1 MSGSADQ
8 WPGQEVKWPGQE
20 VNAPPPASTI
30 GRRLGL
36 GVRDVVEGV
45 AGPVYDLAGAPF
57 RAMGVPVNRLSQN
70 LTALGLPEPQ
80 TPGERMTSA
89 IAQPIASTLTGQGIG
104 RAMMGAASPVVQAVG
119 QGLTAQPAMQA
130 ASAGVGG
137 AVQEATGS
145 PLAGLAAAAAVPVVG
160 MGVSRLISPVR
171 TVTSPEREA
180 LVAGAQREGIPLSP
194 GQETGSRVL
203 KNAEAALAQLPGA
216 AGGAAR
222 DAEAQ
227 QQAFTAAVLRR
238 ADVSATNAGPDVI
251 APARAR
257 IGGEIGD
264 IANRNT
270 LVVAP
275 PLEAKLAQV
284 EASLPLI
291 GGEAAGSVKGYL
303 DRLRGMISP
312 PAPGVNAPPT
322 IPGASYRMMDS
333 DLGRA
338 IKATS
343 NGDKRAALADLRDT
357 LRSAMDAS
365 ISPEDAGRWQLL
377 RRHYANLMV
386 AADAASGAGAGAA
399 EGQISPLALRS
410 AVDRSTGGGYEW
422 GRGDLN
428 QLARIGQSVLRG
440 PPDSGTAGRGFM
452 NSLLTGSLPISGAG
466 AGAMLGGVPG
476 AMIGSAASMAMPA
489 AVGAMMRSSA
499 GRAYL
504 TNQVAAGLVDPRVIA
519 AVTANLAVRNRLM
532 QD

>member
-1 MSGSADQ
+1 
-8 WPGQEVKWPGQE
+8 
-20 VNAPPPASTI
+20 
-30 GRRLGL
+30 
-36 GVRDVVEGV
+36 
-45 AGPVYDLAGAPF
+45 
-57 RAMGVPVNRLSQN
+57 
-70 LTALGLPEPQ
+70 
-80 TPGERMTSA
+80 
-89 IAQPIASTLTGQGIG
+89 
-104 RAMMGAASPVVQAVG
+104 
-119 QGLTAQPAMQA
+119 
-130 ASAGVGG
+130 
-137 AVQEATGS
+137 
-145 PLAGLAAAAAVPVVG
+145 
-160 MGVSRLISPVR
+160 
-171 TVTSPEREA
+171 
-180 LVAGAQREGIPLSP
+180 PLSP

-399 EGQISPLALRS
+399 EGQISP
-410 AVDRSTGGGYEW
+410 
-422 GRGDLN
+422 
-428 QLARIGQSVLRG
+428 
-440 PPDSGTAGRGFM
+440 
-452 NSLLTGSLPISGAG
+452 
-466 AGAMLGGVPG
+466 
-476 AMIGSAASMAMPA
+476 
-489 AVGAMMRSSA
+489 
-499 GRAYL
+499 
-504 TNQVAAGLVDPRVIA
+504 
-519 AVTANLAVRNRLM
+519 
-532 QD
+532 